1 MMHKDK
7 NDVMCDIPRV
17 FLMVT
22 MYTYIASRTMNFIK
36 KVGWGREKT
45 YSSKKNSGYS

>member
-7 NDVMCDIPRV
+7 DDVVCDIPKI

-22 MYTYIASRTMNFIK
+22 VSTYITSRTMNFIK
-36 KVGWGREKT
+36 KVGCGREKT
-45 YSSKKNSGYS
+45 YSSEKNSGYS

>member
-1 MMHKDK
+1 MMHKGRD
-7 NDVMCDIPRV
+7 DVVWDIPRV

-22 MYTYIASRTMNFIK
+22 VYTYITSRTMNFIK

-45 YSSKKNSGYS
+45 YSSEKNSGYS